1 MPSFV
6 SPILSQPAY
15 RKNALRPLREAGLF
29 YAGVAA
35 TERHHA
41 LASRVLKTAAGDLA
55 DLRCLSRCLSA
66 TGAHAVDEVVRLT
79 CRLMTEAAPVTATRA
94 TRLTNYSHL
103 PIFSDGAQDAQESR
117 YLWSRRHGQLV
128 YPGSLEDSL
137 GRYRRGVYSVLWRAA
152 GSGFLGL
159 ALIGVAVGYV
169 SFDSFSIPS
178 LERIRQV
185 SAAVVF
191 TGQFDRVDVGLR
203 LADAGAVP
211 RLYISGVNGN
221 VGLDPAH
228 FVEQFSIRNPDIA
241 DLRRLVA
248 CCVEWGERADNTFQ
262 NAQDTKCW
270 VDRRGLAGP
279 LLLITSRQHMAR
291 PAPRCRVRSRT
302 V

>member
-1 MPSFV
+1 
-6 SPILSQPAY
+6 LG
-15 RKNALRPLREAGLF
+15 K
-29 YAGVAA
+29 
-35 TERHHA
+35 
-41 LASRVLKTAAGDLA
+41 SRG
-55 DLRCLSRCLSA
+55 
-66 TGAHAVDEVVRLT
+66 
-79 CRLMTEAAPVTATRA
+79 
-94 TRLTNYSHL
+94 
-103 PIFSDGAQDAQESR
+103 
-117 YLWSRRHGQLV
+117 
-128 YPGSLEDSL
+128 
-137 GRYRRGVYSVLWRAA
+137 RGVQSVLWRAA

-159 ALIGVAVGYV
+159 ALFGAAVGYV

-221 VGLDPAH
+221 AGIDPDH
-228 FVEQFSIRNPDIA
+228 FVEQFSIRNPDIS
-241 DLRRLVA
+241 DLGRLIS

-270 VDRRGLAGP
+270 VDRRGLTGP

-291 PAPRCRVRSRT
+291 ARAALSGALPDRVIVPYPVEDRIPTVGRT
-302 V
+302 RMRKYLKYLVTIVAARLPWIVGAQRVYGSFAEGCPSTL